1 MSSASFAVN
10 ERSTVSVVSEL
21 ERPGLLRMLLR
32 GAIRRCPLCGGK
44 GAFFSGWYKRDDRCH
59 TCGLLW
65 ERKLEGFELG
75 SMTVNVIATFGTMLV
90 TMGIGVALS
99 YPDVAVVP
107 IFALVVVI
115 AIGMPIAIF
124 PMTYSIWL
132 AVDLFMRAPEPEE
145 LADAAAAVAAAGL
158 TQPRH

>member
-1 MSSASFAVN
+1 M
-10 ERSTVSVVSEL
+10 T
-21 ERPGLLRMLLR
+21 RPGLLRMLLR
-32 GAIRRCPLCGGK
+32 GSVRRCPLCGGK
-44 GAFFSGWYKRDDRCH
+44 GAFFAGWYKRDDRCH

-75 SMTVNVIATFGTMLV
+75 SMTVNVILTFGTMLV

-99 YPDVAVVP
+99 YPDVAVLP
-107 IFALVVVI
+107 IFAIVVAI
-115 AIGMPIAIF
+115 AVVMPFVIF

-145 LADAAAAVAAAGL
+145 LADAAAAVAAAGP
-158 TQPRH
+158 TQSRP

>member
-1 MSSASFAVN
+1 M
-10 ERSTVSVVSEL
+10 T
-21 ERPGLLRMLLR
+21 RPGLLRMLLR
-32 GAIRRCPLCGGK
+32 GSVRRCPLCGGK
-44 GAFFSGWYKRDDRCH
+44 GAFFAGWYKRNDRCH

-75 SMTVNVIATFGTMLV
+75 SMTVNVILTFGTMLV

-99 YPDVAVVP
+99 YPDVAVLP
-107 IFALVVVI
+107 IFAIVVAI
-115 AIGMPIAIF
+115 AVVMPFVIF

-145 LADAAAAVAAAGL
+145 LADAAAAVAHGAAGDA
-158 TQPRH
+158 TRPG

>member
-1 MSSASFAVN
+1 M
-10 ERSTVSVVSEL
+10 SEL

-145 LADAAAAVAAAGL
+145 LADAAAAVAAAGP
-158 TQPRH
+158 TQSRP

>member
-1 MSSASFAVN
+1 M
-10 ERSTVSVVSEL
+10 T
-21 ERPGLLRMLLR
+21 RPGLLRMLLR
-32 GAIRRCPLCGGK
+32 GSVRRCPLCGGK
-44 GAFFSGWYKRDDRCH
+44 GAFFAGWYKRDDRCH

-75 SMTVNVIATFGTMLV
+75 SMTVNVILTFGTMLV

-99 YPDVAVVP
+99 YPDVAVLP
-107 IFALVVVI
+107 IFAIVVAI
-115 AIGMPIAIF
+115 AVVMPFVIF

-145 LADAAAAVAAAGL
+145 LADAAAAVAAAGP
-158 TQPRH
+158 TQSRPMSRNA